1 MAEKQDT
8 DGSVL
13 EEIKSNAP
21 ELYAEMEAEALRR
34 GVPVSEVYAGDS
46 GYSERYTEIKA
57 AKAMEAA
64 ANAEMAGKVPEQ
76 GAAPEAGAAPAEEN
90 AAAPEDAETPPPAAS
105 EEMITDPFHWESF
118 YAPAPEEE
126 LKRFND
132 ACGLLSD
139 DEGEKYQESESWKAG
154 GIRVTDT
161 DDRALNQTLDLCACR
176 RLASSNDPVTI
187 DNLRE
192 AREAERIRIETEYYN
207 SVYAL
212 WKGDEYSGIK
222 AETHIARVMDIQ
234 EAVRQGKSEEEIFR
248 MLDIRPKKDEPASR
262 FEDIKRMAR
271 LTTASANLQP
281 IRDFAES
288 RKKFNRGM
296 HNLGKV
302 LDGIQKFEQKNPVFG
317 SGLNFALAGNPVYVG
332 YRSILSARALY
343 NDVQGF
349 KDYAVFR
356 DLYKNQTAESGLKYW
371 KEQNPESKIGQHDY
385 NQAKAYGDY
394 ASYLAR
400 HKSNHIS
407 EDEFNRLKKFQKE
420 SEFNREDFET
430 ARMFAGKSY
439 EEYKQYIQQQIE
451 ENKGKKKK
459 KDIKAVSEAVFKSV
473 AEYTG
478 VRRTLDYAEYKK
490 NMGERAI
497 SEADYNRIKAMS
509 KTVGKVSIKDVFKD
523 KTTRDAMAAHSV
535 IFFRSVPVVGQ
546 AYALGFAVKNM
557 ASKSYWR
564 GLKGKAI
571 GTRDAVKKLVQA
583 KGRDKEAWKELYS
596 NGSGLIAEAAG
607 AWMLYNGVSNGVSNI
622 GSVPEASAAPINES
636 MQSMQ
641 AEASMQTVVNTPEY
655 TAALD
660 SLSHEEIRSMQ
671 ADLAARTD
679 TPSMPRDNTAFMTG
693 MRPLDLDVRTPADST
708 VLQTEAGIL
717 QDTAT
722 RDSTLNNMENPAFQN
737 PFTTEGFAWKP
748 EGLDPGAADIEIPF
762 APEAPVQEFVLNDE
776 QKANLSSLFEQYP
789 RAATAILEGN
799 LNPEVSD
806 VTKGGFSIEGE
817 GNLYRSGVI
826 SSATLQEL
834 LDSGKLSNEQ
844 IENLSKFADANFDNG
859 KMNAEL
865 RSELYGRE
873 TPVAETRTPG
883 DDRGDTSAPQA
894 ESGDK
899 EEPAPA
905 TPVAEN
911 EGDVRAYYFAEDG
924 SVIYRPEHLG
934 DLQGLQPEELDARIY
949 QDLLARQA
957 AGEELDAGALKFLD
971 GYAAA
976 HPENAGQE
984 ESKVPPEDTRDRQES
999 DQQPAETELDG
1010 KIAEDNGFEFTR
1022 RDLEGGGYEMTGS
1035 GELNGKATDVKFVYD
1050 ENDKMLSAEYAISQ
1064 GGDDKTIISGELD
1077 SRGQVRTQVT
1087 EIDGD
1092 RETTRRGGDMQDV
1105 LKEALAREISGETEG
1120 KETDGL
1126 EESRKIV
1133 LGNHEDESQAEPD
1146 QTDKVR
1152 SSTFRGK
1159 YWLEENPN
1167 GDPVVRMQMSE
1178 RELST
1183 IQADPQL
1190 VDAFQSTIT
1199 GEGHN
1204 FEALGGA
1211 LHSDNYG
1218 GENRDNPAASGI
1230 MIQCENLARTV
1241 ALNEAVYQDMEHR
1254 LENGEQLDPM
1264 ELKWREA
1271 YEQDLAKMGVAREGG
1286 RLVYA
1291 PEIETPSASIDRPE
1305 ERVTPTATPEKG
1317 NEGTSV
1323 AEDGHKVYH
1332 LGEEE
1337 QPTEQPTEKNPVEK
1351 EEEQPTSREE
1361 RKEEQDNAAPV
1372 AGDEEHQ
1379 TQAEGDSNLQE
1390 QEQSQE
1396 NPEPQAQEEVHDSR
1410 YYFSQAMQEA
1420 IDEGELIS
1428 KNDLEVNGPTTWNHE
1443 TGEWE
1448 TADGRFSGRTGEELE
1463 RNMEWGA
1470 HKINELHVNI
1480 KSLNMQEADGHP
1492 LSEEEIKL
1500 RDDLIQQLND
1510 KGFEYDEDG
1519 NLTRK
1524 DDYETS
1530 YKEQQ
1535 NNGNE
1540 GATGTEMDAD
1550 GMTRIRDGGTKLSYK
1565 IDENGEIEY
1574 GNNPKVKIDTDILKA
1589 VRSSE
1594 DNEGLSSRES
1604 MDIARTI
1611 SQAEAVYG
1619 SLAGADRELTDGEKA
1634 FMENHNQNMEKL
1646 GLTHDENGNVVEA
1659 EEKSAKE
1666 VRREQRE
1673 ERREQRAM
1681 RRGGGRDD

>member
-176 RLASSNDPVTI
+176 RLASSNEPVTI

-385 NQAKAYGDY
+385 NQAKAYDDY

-622 GSVPEASAAPINES
+622 GGIPEASASTINETP
-636 MQSMQ
+636 Q
-641 AEASMQTVVNTPEY
+641 AAQVNTPEH

-717 QDTAT
+717 QDTAA

-737 PFTTEGFAWKP
+737 PFTTEGFAWNP
-748 EGLDPGAADIEIPF
+748 EGLNPSAAADIEIPF

-873 TPVAETRTPG
+873 TPAAETRTPG

-905 TPVAEN
+905 APVAEN

-1050 ENDKMLSAEYAISQ
+1050 EDGKMLSAEYAISQ

-1120 KETDGL
+1120 KETEGL
-1126 EESRKIV
+1126 EESRKIA
-1133 LGNHEDESQAEPD
+1133 LADHEDDGRAEPD

-1178 RELST
+1178 RELLT

-1305 ERVTPTATPEKG
+1305 ERVAPTATPEKG

-1351 EEEQPTSREE
+1351 EEEQPTSGEE

-1372 AGDEEHQ
+1372 AGDEEKGKEDEGQ
-1379 TQAEGDSNLQE
+1379 GYRANIGATLGSERPIERSELIGEGSITMVDGKYVTSNGLFSDMDYNMLQNKITMEEAALNAEVAAYRQLSQQQASGETLSAEQMQWRQDHEQHLAKYGLGYDENGEVAKLEDIEKARVAE
-1390 QEQSQE
+1390 QETSRDQTVE
-1396 NPEPQAQEEVHDSR
+1396 ETPAAEVEPVKVS
-1410 YYFSQAMQEA
+1410 
-1420 IDEGELIS
+1420 G
-1428 KNDLEVNGPTTWNHE
+1428 KG
-1443 TGEWE
+1443 
-1448 TADGRFSGRTGEELE
+1448 FSGEYTLTESEKGEGFKLTFSDGNVQVDQNILNAV
-1463 RNMEWGA
+1463 RPDV
-1470 HKINELHVNI
+1470 LH
-1480 KSLNMQEADGHP
+1480 P
-1492 LSEEEIKL
+1492 
-1500 RDDLIQQLND
+1500 
-1510 KGFEYDEDG
+1510 DEDG
-1519 NLTRK
+1519 NYTAANGTIKSANYNIANTKSLMLA
-1524 DDYETS
+1524 
-1530 YKEQQ
+1530 QQ
-1535 NNGNE
+1535 ITMHE
-1540 GATGTEMDAD
+1540 VVYDH
-1550 GMTRIRDGGTKLSYK
+1550 LQQ
-1565 IDENGEIEY
+1565 
-1574 GNNPKVKIDTDILKA
+1574 
-1589 VRSSE
+1589 
-1594 DNEGLSSRES
+1594 ES
-1604 MDIARTI
+1604 AN
-1611 SQAEAVYG
+1611 
-1619 SLAGADRELTDGEKA
+1619 RELTDPEQRFMQWHEKTL
-1634 FMENHNQNMEKL
+1634 EKV